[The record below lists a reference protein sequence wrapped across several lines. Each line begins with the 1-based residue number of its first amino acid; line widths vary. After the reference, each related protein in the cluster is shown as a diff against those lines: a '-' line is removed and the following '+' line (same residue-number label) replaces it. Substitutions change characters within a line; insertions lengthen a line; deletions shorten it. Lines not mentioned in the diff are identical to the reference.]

1 MDKGKMSQDLPNQ
14 HSSKASRDRR
24 ATQPS
29 SESSRF
35 WARVFLGISLSILLH
50 LVTTIATWKWAEH
63 VAQEKSVPRQI
74 LVEWIEPSRV
84 KNADWENPHAQIV
97 RKTELP
103 AEALLPNREDV
114 RRRFLSESR
123 QTVKEETQAARSGLT
138 ENRSNSELRPQTR
151 PSQASPAQSAQRKAK
166 TETSHDP
173 RRRLPELDTFA
184 GGIAIPRFSRE
195 QGANEETSTNS
206 GPGELLMPADPRRL
220 SGVSTS
226 GERLPEDVRIG
237 NFTALNT
244 DRFVYYTF
252 YARVEEQ
259 IRHRWVRYVKAAI
272 YGGGDVAVGKNEFL
286 TNIEIVLNRQGEF
299 MRALVHQTS
308 GSKDLDAAPIL
319 AFREAR
325 MIPNPPR
332 EMVKADGTIRLLYS
346 FSVDNLPAVARASK
360 TDKAAEQDIE

>member
-1 MDKGKMSQDLPNQ
+1 MNQDLQNPD
-14 HSSKASRDRR
+14 SSKVSNHERTTQLASDG
-24 ATQPS
+24 T
-29 SESSRF
+29 RF

-50 LVTTIATWKWAEH
+50 LLTSIATWKWAQR
-63 VAQEKSVPRQI
+63 VAQEQQAPNRI
-74 LVEWIEPSRV
+74 LVEWIEPSKV
-84 KNADWENPHAQIV
+84 QNDQWENPQTQIV
-97 RKTELP
+97 RKTDLP
-103 AEALLPNREDV
+103 PDALLPEREDV
-114 RRRFLSESR
+114 RRRFLSENR

-138 ENRSNSELRPQTR
+138 QNRSNTESSQ
-151 PSQASPAQSAQRKAK
+151 QASGQLKAPGR
-166 TETSHDP
+166 DP
-173 RRRLPELDTFA
+173 RRRLPELGSFA
-184 GGIAIPRFSRE
+184 GGIAIPKFSLE
-195 QGANEETSTNS
+195 NSNAEETQANSTQR
-206 GPGELLMPADPRRL
+206 ELLMPADPRRL

-272 YGGGDVAVGKNEFL
+272 YGGGDVGVGKNEFL
-286 TNIEIVLNRQGEF
+286 TNVEIVLNRQGEF
-299 MRALVHQTS
+299 VRALVHQTS

-332 EMVKADGTIRLLYS
+332 EMVKPDGTIRLLYT
-346 FSVDNLPAVARASK
+346 FSVDNLPAVARAPTNSK
-360 TDKAAEQDIE
+360 TPESDTE